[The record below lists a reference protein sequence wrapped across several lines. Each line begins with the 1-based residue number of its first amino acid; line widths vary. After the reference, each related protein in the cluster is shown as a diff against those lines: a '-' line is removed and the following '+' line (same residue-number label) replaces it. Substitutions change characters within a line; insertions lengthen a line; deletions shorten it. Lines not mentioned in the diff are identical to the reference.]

1 MSTTDK
7 SATAK
12 KTTMKRVAFTKNNY
26 TQEIFDKYANYIE
39 KNCVCGVLGKET
51 APDTG
56 TPHIQGFINLK
67 TPRQF
72 STLQKVFEGAHL
84 EKAIADDEANFTY
97 CTKSDPTAYKFGEPQ
112 NMGKRNDLD
121 ELKTVIT
128 AIKSGAT
135 KFQLMDQYPT
145 TYSKHQRFIENYI
158 QEYANASMEREEIT
172 SFRPWQQSLIN
183 TLEQPS
189 DDRHII
195 WVYDPDGGIGK
206 TRLARWL
213 CDHKNAFYTN
223 GGRSIDI
230 TYSYNHQPIVI
241 FDFVRESQEFISYS
255 TIEQLKN
262 GILSSNKYQSCLKR
276 FKSPHVVVFANF
288 EPSEGKFS
296 KDRVILLTPAKEQS
310 VDFVAF

>member
-1 MSTTDK
+1 MTT
-7 SATAK
+7 
-12 KTTMKRVAFTKNNY
+12 KTSLKRVAFTHNNY

-39 KNCVCGVLGKET
+39 KNCVFGVLGKET
-51 APDTG
+51 GESG
-56 TPHIQGFINLK
+56 TPHIQGYFNLK

-72 STLQKVFEGAHL
+72 STLKKAFPTAHL
-84 EKAIADDEANFTY
+84 EKAIADDSTNLAY
-97 CTKSDPTAYKFGEPQ
+97 CTKADTTAYKFGEPQ
-112 NMGKRNDLD
+112 TQGKRNDLSAL
-121 ELKTVIT
+121 EE
-128 AIKSGAT
+128 IKAEIRSGVT
-135 KFQLMDQYPT
+135 KFQLMDQYSKA
-145 TYSKHQRFIENYI
+145 YSKHQRFIESYI
-158 QEYANASMEREEIT
+158 QEFANAKMDKEVIEN
-172 SFRPWQQSLIN
+172 FRPWQQSLIN
-183 TLEQPS
+183 TLQQPA

-206 TRLARWL
+206 TRLSRWL
-213 CDHKNAFYTN
+213 CDNMDAFYTN

-241 FDFVRESQEFISYS
+241 FDFVRESENFISYA

-296 KDRVILLTPAKEQS
+296 RDRVILLRPTAEQTQ
-310 VDFVAF
+310 DFIAF